1 MYIRRDLEPV
11 LQKHLAGPEYIAVI
25 GARQAGKTT
34 LLRHIRENIKD
45 SVFITFEDAE
55 IRDLFDTDIKSFIK
69 LYIEPHHTIFI
80 DEFQYAKNGGTSLK
94 FVYDTVPGKKIV
106 VSGSSAL
113 DLTITAVK
121 HMVGRL
127 FCFTLHPLSF
137 REYLS
142 FKDENLFRILNASAG
157 KSHLERSLLERF
169 RHHLDEYVVFGG
181 YPRVALASDDEERR
195 TILKNIFNIYLLR
208 DVRDVLGL
216 ADDYKMLNLAKAL
229 ALQVGNIVSFQEL
242 CTLVQESLPSIKKHL
257 NLLEKTFILR
267 LVKPYF
273 TNKRTELVKNPK
285 VYFFDTGL
293 RNSIIDDYRSVNGR
307 SDRGALLENFH
318 FSEFMKMEREV
329 KYWRTRSKAEVDF
342 IVDEKIP
349 VEVKSTL
356 SRPLPGKSLYS
367 YIEKYEPSEAVVF
380 NDDIYTQIKIGKT
393 PVRFIYHFSDWVSA
407 RKK

>member
-1 MYIRRDLEPV
+1 MYIQRDLEPV
-11 LQKHLAGPEYIAVI
+11 IKKNLSGPEYIAVI

-34 LLRHIRENIKD
+34 LLRHIQENIKD
-45 SVFITFEDAE
+45 SAFLTFEDVE
-55 IRDLFDTDIKSFIK
+55 IRDLFDTDIKSFIN
-69 LYIEPHHTIFI
+69 LFIEPHSVIFI
-80 DEFQYAKNGGTSLK
+80 DEFQYAKNGGMSLK
-94 FVYDTVPGKKIV
+94 FVYDTVPGKKIL

-113 DLTITAVK
+113 DLTISAVK

-127 FCFTLHPLSF
+127 FCFTLYPLSF
-137 REYLS
+137 REFLGH
-142 FKDENLFRILNASAG
+142 KDPELFRILVTSAG
-157 KSHLERSLLERF
+157 KRHLEHPLLKRF
-169 RHHLDEYVVFGG
+169 HRHLDEYVVFGG
-181 YPRVALASDDEERR
+181 YPRIALARDDEERR

-216 ADDYKMLNLAKAL
+216 IDDYKMLNLAKAL

-242 CTLVQESLPSIKKHL
+242 CMLVQESLPAVKKHL

-285 VYFFDTGL
+285 VYFLDSGL
-293 RNSIIDDYRSVNGR
+293 RNSIIDDFRSLGGR

-349 VEVKSTL
+349 VEVKSSL
-356 SRPLPGKSLYS
+356 SRPVPGKSLYS
-367 YIEKYEPSEAVVF
+367 FIEKYDPAEAIVL
-380 NDDIYTQIKIGKT
+380 NNDIYKQMKIGKT
-393 PVRFIYHFSDWVSA
+393 PVRFIYHFSDYFSA
-407 RKK
+407 RRK